1 MCPFLWLVHF
11 NERTTT
17 RFLCHKAPHIRPS
30 KSYHVNYLILAVN
43 VFHFAILRCFLGG
56 IITYGK
62 ELVYEF
68 VIGAEHSAPLE
79 REQIP

>member
-1 MCPFLWLVHF
+1 MDCGKISLPQGASYPPI
-11 NERTTT
+11 N
-17 RFLCHKAPHIRPS
+17 
-30 KSYHVNYLILAVN
+30 SYHVNYLSLAVK

-56 IITYGK
+56 IITLGK

-79 REQIP
+79 REPIP